1 MRRSPALIRTPLGL
15 AAAAALSGAGLFAQ
29 AWYAARKPLP
39 SFEGGDISGT
49 DSGTDSGADRPS
61 VVVAA
66 LGDSSLTGP
75 GLDDPEQVWLRRA
88 TRSVAEELDCRIEVR
103 SVAVG
108 GSRVAEGRS
117 QQLPALDGARADVAV
132 VALGANDV
140 IHLTPLRAFRREL
153 RALVRAL
160 QATSGAVIVGGV
172 PDVGTIPRLPEPL
185 GRVSTWRSRSY
196 DRITR
201 EVATDEGA
209 RFVDVSPANA
219 RLRDEGTAL
228 FCDDQFHCNAAGHLA
243 WAELAVPILRD
254 AVRDELDR
262 RAVATTGA
270 STEPA
275 ST

>member
-15 AAAAALSGAGLFAQ
+15 AAAAAVSGGGLFAQ

-39 SFEGGDISGT
+39 SFEGGDISGA
-49 DSGTDSGADRPS
+49 DGGADRPTVA
-61 VVVAA
+61 VVA

-88 TRSVAEELDCRIEVR
+88 TRAVAEELDCRIEVR

-117 QQLPALDGARADVAV
+117 QQLPALDEARSDVAV

-140 IHLTPLRAFRREL
+140 IHLTPRKAFRREL
-153 RALVRAL
+153 RALVQAL
-160 QATSGAVIVGGV
+160 QTAAGTVIVGGV
-172 PDVGTIPRLPEPL
+172 PDVGAIPRLPEPL
-185 GRVSTWRSRSY
+185 GRISTWRSRSL

-201 EVATDEGA
+201 HVATEEGA

-219 RLRDEGTAL
+219 RLHDEGTAL

-243 WAELAVPILRD
+243 WADLAVPILRD
-254 AVRDELDR
+254 AVRDALER
-262 RAVATTGA
+262 RHAAATGA

-275 ST
+275 SS